1 MAARAGHILIL
12 GLSMALNTFAGQA
25 LVAGPPDPSFKLT
38 ATAELVLL
46 DVSVKDAAG
55 EHVASL
61 EKDNFHVYENGKLQ
75 TITHFSSDDVPV
87 TVGLVIDK
95 SGSMRPKHAGV
106 VTAAI
111 AFIHAS
117 NPRDEIFVV
126 NFNDRA
132 SFGLPADISFSD
144 DIAKLR
150 AALSMK
156 PPDGRTALYDAIVL
170 SLNHLE
176 KGKRDK
182 KALVLVSDGGDNSST
197 HKFETVIQQ
206 AQESRATIYTIGL
219 FDDDDKDRN
228 PKVLAHLSRISG
240 GEAFFPKEVP
250 EVVGI
255 CRQIASD
262 IRTRY
267 TVGYVPVRVGEM
279 GSLRK
284 IKVIASHPGGR
295 KLVVHTR
302 TSYFLP
308 DSRLASNQ

>member
-12 GLSMALNTFAGQA
+12 GLSIALNALAGQA
-25 LVAGPPDPSFKLT
+25 LVAGPPDPSFTLT

-46 DVSVKDAAG
+46 DVSVNDATG
-55 EHVASL
+55 EHVSSL
-61 EKDNFHVYENGKLQ
+61 EKDNFRVYEDGKLQ

-95 SGSMRPKHAGV
+95 SGSMRPKHANV

-111 AFIHAS
+111 AFVHAS
-117 NPRDEIFVV
+117 NRRDEVFVV

-132 SFGLPADISFSD
+132 SFGLPRNISFTD
-144 DIAKLR
+144 DIEKLR
-150 AALSMK
+150 AALSME

-176 KGKRDK
+176 KGRRDK
-182 KALVLVSDGGDNSST
+182 KALVLVSDGGDNNSS
-197 HKFETVIQQ
+197 HKFDDVIQQ
-206 AQESRATIYTIGL
+206 VQESRATIYTIGL

-228 PKVLAHLSRISG
+228 PKVLARLARISG
-240 GEAFFPKEVP
+240 GEAFLPKEVP

-267 TVGYVPVRVGEM
+267 TVGYVPLRVGEK

-284 IKVIASHPGGR
+284 IKVIASHPGGG

-302 TSYFLP
+302 ASYVLP
-308 DSRLASNQ
+308 DSRPVANQ

>member
-1 MAARAGHILIL
+1 MAAGAGHILIL
-12 GLSMALNTFAGQA
+12 GLSIALKTFAGQA
-25 LVAGPPDPSFKLT
+25 LIAPPEQSFKLT

-46 DVSVKDAAG
+46 DVSIEDAAG
-55 EHVASL
+55 DHVAGL
-61 EKDNFHVYENGKLQ
+61 TKNNFQVYEDGKLQ

-95 SGSMRPKHAGV
+95 SGSMRPKHENV

-111 AFIHAS
+111 AFVHAS
-117 NPRDEIFVV
+117 NPKDEVFVV

-132 SFGLPADISFSD
+132 SFGLPPNVSFTD
-144 DIAKLR
+144 DVEALR

-156 PPDGRTALYDAIVL
+156 PPDGRTAIYDAIVL
-170 SLNHLE
+170 SLNHLDRGTRE
-176 KGKRDK
+176 K

-197 HKFETVIQQ
+197 HGFANVTQRV
-206 AQESRATIYTIGL
+206 QESRATIYTIGL

-228 PKVLAHLSRISG
+228 PRVLARLARISG
-240 GEAFFPKEVP
+240 GEAFLPKVLP

-255 CRQIASD
+255 CRRIASD

-267 TVGYVPVRVGEM
+267 TVGYVPVRVGEK

-284 IKVIASHPGGR
+284 LKVIAWQPGGG

-302 TSYFLP
+302 ASYFLP
-308 DSRLASNQ
+308 ESRPAANP

>member
-12 GLSMALNTFAGQA
+12 GLSIALKTFAGQA
-25 LVAGPPDPSFKLT
+25 LVARLPEQSFKLT

-46 DVSVKDAAG
+46 DVSVKDATG
-55 EHVASL
+55 EHVSSL
-61 EKDNFHVYENGKLQ
+61 EKNNFRVYEDGKLQ
-75 TITHFSSDDVPV
+75 TVTHFSSDDVPV

-95 SGSMRPKHAGV
+95 SGSMWPKHADV
-106 VTAAI
+106 LTAAI
-111 AFIHAS
+111 AFVHAS
-117 NPRDEIFVV
+117 NRKDEVFVV

-132 SFGLPADISFSD
+132 SFGLPGNISFTD
-144 DIAKLR
+144 DIEKLR
-150 AALSMK
+150 KALSMK
-156 PPDGRTALYDAIVL
+156 PPEGRTAIYDAIAL

-176 KGKRDK
+176 KGTRDK
-182 KALVLVSDGGDNSST
+182 KALVLVSDGGDNCST
-197 HKFETVIQQ
+197 HGFENVIQMV
-206 AQESRATIYTIGL
+206 QESRATIYTIGL

-228 PKVLAHLSRISG
+228 PKVLARLARISG
-240 GEAFFPKEVP
+240 GEAFLPKQVP

-267 TVGYVPVRVGEM
+267 TIGYVPVRFGEK

-284 IKVIASHPGGR
+284 IKVVASQTGGR

-302 TSYFLP
+302 ASYFLP
-308 DSRLASNQ
+308 DSCPVAKR